1 MTRMLTDIPQ
11 TNDTKTTA
19 RLDAETHLTPIEDI
33 VADIAAGKMVV
44 LVDDEDR
51 ENEGDLIMAAEAI
64 TPETVNFM
72 ITQGKGLL
80 CVPMTAE
87 HARTLNL
94 APMVERNEDD
104 FGTSFT
110 VSCDAIA
117 DFGITTGISA
127 SDRAATIN
135 LLASGGVA
143 SNFHRPGH
151 VFPLMA
157 REGGVLTRIGH
168 TEAGSDLAAMAGF
181 APVGAIV
188 EIIGDDGEMLRL
200 PQLVEW
206 CAERGIALSTIERLR
221 TYRQEQVAAGV
232 AITQRPDG
240 SPLATPLTSVK

>member
-1 MTRMLTDIPQ
+1 MTRMLTDIPH
-11 TNDTKTTA
+11 TNDTKTTARKTTA
-19 RLDAETHLTPIEDI
+19 RLDAETHLAPIEDI

-110 VSCDAIA
+110 VSCDATA
-117 DFGITTGISA
+117 DFGITTSISA
-127 SDRAATIN
+127 SDRALHNNDA
-135 LLASGGVA
+135 ADPRGVA
-143 SNFHRPGH
+143 RKEKIS
-151 VFPLMA
+151 
-157 REGGVLTRIGH
+157 
-168 TEAGSDLAAMAGF
+168 
-181 APVGAIV
+181 GAIAQ
-188 EIIGDDGEMLRL
+188 ITG
-200 PQLVEW
+200 
-206 CAERGIALSTIERLR
+206 
-221 TYRQEQVAAGV
+221 AAHG
-232 AITQRPDG
+232 RP
-240 SPLATPLTSVK
+240 

>member
-11 TNDTKTTA
+11 TNDTKATA
-19 RLDAETHLTPIEDI
+19 RLDAETHLAPIED
-33 VADIAAGKMVV
+33 
-44 LVDDEDR
+44 
-51 ENEGDLIMAAEAI
+51 
-64 TPETVNFM
+64 
-72 ITQGKGLL
+72 
-80 CVPMTAE
+80 
-87 HARTLNL
+87 
-94 APMVERNEDD
+94 
-104 FGTSFT
+104 
-110 VSCDAIA
+110 
-117 DFGITTGISA
+117 ITTGISA

-240 SPLATPLTSVK
+240 SPLATP

>member
-1 MTRMLTDIPQ
+1 MTRMLIDMSQ
-11 TNDTKTTA
+11 TNDTKTEA
-19 RLDAETHLTPIEDI
+19 RLDAEMHLAPIEDI
-33 VADIAAGKMVV
+33 VGDIAAGKMVV

-64 TPETVNFM
+64 TPEAVNFM
-72 ITQGKGLL
+72 ISEGKGLL
-80 CVPMTAE
+80 CVPMPVE
-87 HARTLNL
+87 HARTLKF

-110 VSCDAIA
+110 VSCDATA

-127 SDRAATIN
+127 SDRASTIS

-143 SNFHRPGH
+143 TNFHRPGH

-181 APVGAIV
+181 APVGVIV
-188 EIIGDDGEMLRL
+188 EIIGEDGEMLRL
-200 PQLVEW
+200 PQLVGW
-206 CAERGIALSTIERLR
+206 CADRGIALSTIERLR

-232 AITQRPDG
+232 EITQRLDG
-240 SPLATPLTSVK
+240 SPFTTPLSTVK

>member
-1 MTRMLTDIPQ
+1 MTRKLADAPTI
-11 TNDTKTTA
+11 NDVKSKS
-19 RLDAETHLTPIEDI
+19 RLDAETQLAPIENI

-64 TPETVNFM
+64 TAESVNFL
-72 ITQGKGLL
+72 ISEGKGLL

-110 VSCDAIA
+110 VSCDATA

-127 SDRAATIN
+127 ADRATTIK
-135 LLASGGVA
+135 LLATKGLA
-143 SNFHRPGH
+143 NNFHRPGH
-151 VFPLMA
+151 VFPLVS

-168 TEAGSDLAAMAGF
+168 TEAGCDLAAMAGF
-181 APVGAIV
+181 APVAAII
-188 EIIGDDGEMLRL
+188 EIIGDNGEMLRL
-200 PQLVEW
+200 PQLVRW
-206 CAERGIALSTIERLR
+206 CTERGIALSTIECLR
-221 TYRQEQVAAGV
+221 TYRQNQIAAGV
-232 AITQRPDG
+232 DITQRPDG
-240 SPLATPLTSVK
+240 TPLAASLSPVK

>member
-11 TNDTKTTA
+11 TDDTKTTA
-19 RLDAETHLTPIEDI
+19 RLGAETHLAPIEDI
-33 VADIAAGKMVV
+33 VADITAGKMVV

-51 ENEGDLIMAAEAI
+51 DNEG
-64 TPETVNFM
+64 
-72 ITQGKGLL
+72 
-80 CVPMTAE
+80 
-87 HARTLNL
+87 
-94 APMVERNEDD
+94 D

-110 VSCDAIA
+110 VSCDATA
-117 DFGITTGISA
+117 DFGITTGISP

-135 LLASGGVA
+135 LLASGRVA

-151 VFPLMA
+151 GFPLMA

-181 APVGAIV
+181 APVKAIV

-206 CAERGIALSTIERLR
+206 CAERGIALSTIELLR
-221 TYRQEQVAAGV
+221 IYRQEQVAAGV